1 MATNPAENDG
11 VSAMQHAISAVNDR
25 LTSRRDF
32 LTKGTAA
39 GVVLLGMGGSAV
51 GTAGAQE
58 EDEDAP
64 TDVDVL
70 NFALTLEHLEDV
82 FYRRGVE
89 QFCSTDFERCKTLNG
104 FSARV
109 RKDVYNNI
117 VDIGDHESTHTEVL
131 TQVITDLG
139 GDPVPELEYE
149 FGFETPEEFLAIAQ
163 VLENTGVSA
172 YDGAINKI
180 ENKELV
186 TAGAT
191 IATVEAR
198 HASYLN
204 LLNGAD
210 PFPAAFDEAKSKD
223 EILEA
228 AGGFIV
234 QE

>member
-1 MATNPAENDG
+1 MTTKSPENDS
-11 VSAMQHAISAVNDR
+11 VSALQQAISAVNDR
-25 LTSRRDF
+25 FASRRDF
-32 LTKGTAA
+32 ITKGTAA
-39 GVVLLGMGGSAV
+39 GVVLLGMGGGAVSA
-51 GTAGAQE
+51 AGAQE
-58 EDEDAP
+58 DDEP

-70 NFALTLEHLEDV
+70 NYALTLEHLEDA
-82 FYRRGVE
+82 FYREGIE
-89 QFCSTDFERCKTLNG
+89 TFCSKDFNSCKTLNG

-109 RKDVYNNI
+109 RGDVYDNI
-117 VDIGDHESTHTEVL
+117 VDIGDHESTHTDVL

-139 GDPVPELEYE
+139 GDPVPELDYE
-149 FGFETPEEFLAIAQ
+149 FGFETPAEFLGIAQ

-172 YDGAINKI
+172 YDGAINRI

-210 PFPAAFDEAKSKD
+210 PFPAAFDEAKSQ
-223 EILEA
+223 EAILEA

>member
-1 MATNPAENDG
+1 MTTNSPENDS
-11 VSAMQHAISAVNDR
+11 VSAMQQAISAVNDR
-25 LTSRRDF
+25 FTSRRDF
-32 LTKGTAA
+32 ITKGTAA

-51 GTAGAQE
+51 GGAAGQE
-58 EDEDAP
+58 DDEEP

-70 NFALTLEHLEDV
+70 NYALTLEHLEDA
-82 FYRRGVE
+82 FYREGIE
-89 QFCSTDFERCKTLNG
+89 MFCSKDFKSCKTLNG
-104 FSARV
+104 FSDRV
-109 RKDVYNNI
+109 RTDVYDNI

-149 FGFETPEEFLAIAQ
+149 FGFETAAEFLAIAQ

-172 YDGAINKI
+172 YDGAINRI
-180 ENKELV
+180 ETKELV

-210 PFPAAFDEAKSKD
+210 PFPAAFDEAKSQ
-223 EILEA
+223 EAILEA
-228 AGGFIV
+228 AGGFII